1 MNAALSFGFSGDL
14 TRWLASSGL
23 EIVLYILGGMLMARF
38 VSYIGERITTRID
51 NNYQHSDALVR
62 SEAAKHRHALA
73 QVVTWVVVTII
84 YILVT
89 IEVLRRFGFAA
100 SGLVAPATVL
110 GAALGFGA
118 QRVVQDIL
126 AGFFIITERQYGFGD
141 VVHIAVVG
149 SADNAE
155 GTVEDVTLRVT
166 RVRSVDGEVITVPNG
181 QIVKSINL
189 SKDWARAVV
198 DVPVQATMDLNRVN
212 EILRE
217 IGREAFADPGLR
229 PLLLDEPT
237 VMGIESI
244 EIDKVNVR
252 LVARTLP
259 GKQFDVGSD
268 LRVRIAAALQPEG
281 ISVDPD
287 VSTAGVA
294 ADASGRGSS
303 ETAPRETA
311 GGTSSAGERNGTAGE
326 GDR

>member
-1 MNAALSFGFSGDL
+1 MDFGFSGDL
-14 TRWLASSGL
+14 ANWLKGSGL
-23 EIVLYILGGMLMARF
+23 EIVLYVLGGMLIARF

-73 QVVTWVVVTII
+73 QVITWVAVTII
-84 YILVT
+84 YVLVT

-100 SGLVAPATVL
+100 SGLVAPAAVL

-141 VVHIAVVG
+141 VVHIAVLG
-149 SADNAE
+149 STEDAQ

-166 RVRSVDGEVITVPNG
+166 RVRSIDGEVITVPNG

-198 DVPVQATMDLNRVN
+198 DVPVLATTDLNRVN
-212 EILRE
+212 QLLRE
-217 IGREAFADPGLR
+217 VGKSAFADPDLR

-237 VMGIESI
+237 VMGVESI
-244 EIDKVNVR
+244 EVDQVNIR

-259 GKQFDVGSD
+259 GKQFEVGSD
-268 LRVRIAAALQPEG
+268 LRIRVAAALQPEG

-287 VSTAGVA
+287 VSTAA
-294 ADASGRGSS
+294 ATPEPASGDDKARQL
-303 ETAPRETA
+303 
-311 GGTSSAGERNGTAGE
+311 
-326 GDR
+326 